1 MDKNSSSTISQN
13 FLGIYIDNKLNW
25 SEHIK
30 QTLIKLN
37 RNIGIMYNVRN
48 SLTKNTK
55 LLLYYSMIHCH
66 LHYGNIIWG
75 SAYASSLRPV
85 ITAQKKAVRIIS
97 GIPFREHTNPYF
109 KSLKILKFNDINYLS
124 VSKFVHK
131 QLQLINPLIPF
142 VAANTVHN
150 HNTRNRIRPRP
161 PRPRSNLSK
170 AFIRY

>member
-1 MDKNSSSTISQN
+1 MDKTHFLVFSRRKYTGEISLFINGQTLKQHN
-13 FLGIYIDNKLNW
+13 FTKFLGIYIDNKLNW

-85 ITAQKKAVRIIS
+85 ITAQKKKLC
-97 GIPFREHTNPYF
+97 E
-109 KSLKILKFNDINYLS
+109 
-124 VSKFVHK
+124 
-131 QLQLINPLIPF
+131 
-142 VAANTVHN
+142 
-150 HNTRNRIRPRP
+150 
-161 PRPRSNLSK
+161 
-170 AFIRY
+170 